1 MALLLVSEVLEK
13 AKVQIEVLKDL
24 FGGLAE
30 ILRECP
36 GQYYRRADSL
46 WAGYWSLIF
55 FLLVLFLLCFSVGCA

>member
-13 AKVQIEVLKDL
+13 AKVQIEVLNDL
-24 FGGLAE
+24 FGGLAV

-46 WAGYWSLIF
+46 WALKSFF
-55 FLLVLFLLCFSVGCA
+55 FLVFFLLCFSFGCA